1 MYCKECG
8 KKINDKAVICP
19 ECGCKVKNSINLE
32 KNKWVALLLWF
43 FLGGFGVH
51 RFYVKD
57 ISGGVIYILCLLFS
71 WLIFPALILFALWII
86 DLIKILDGNLKGI
99 ELEG

>member
-32 KNKWVALLLWF
+32 KK
-43 FLGGFGVH
+43 
-51 RFYVKD
+51 
-57 ISGGVIYILCLLFS
+57 
-71 WLIFPALILFALWII
+71 
-86 DLIKILDGNLKGI
+86 
-99 ELEG
+99 